1 MKDKL
6 SVSTSRWGVVKDQDG
21 FHVVDDAVG
30 AAVELPQE
38 APALQAG
45 HRQLT
50 DTANFLA

>member
-1 MKDKL
+1 MK
-6 SVSTSRWGVVKDQDG
+6 VQDG

-38 APALQAG
+38 APTLQAG